1 MAFNEVP
8 SGAVH
13 RGQSR
18 PHLRWRGRGRFG
30 TDFIGRSFFLFS
42 SSSFVMISLSLL
54 YYVVGRSGLAV
65 FIRQFLIFFSRPSSN
80 AIILLPDSFV
90 LNSIQNVAIIA
101 NQIASYGPTNPM
113 LFYLLP
119 PSIIIIPKYLL
130 RLFSFPSLILAPV
143 RPARLVH

>member
-1 MAFNEVP
+1 MERPWEV
-8 SGAVH
+8 
-13 RGQSR
+13 
-18 PHLRWRGRGRFG
+18 WNRFHWEE
-30 TDFIGRSFFLFS
+30 FLFV
-42 SSSFVMISLSLL
+42 FFFFFRDDLSLSLL

>member
-1 MAFNEVP
+1 MRFHPARFTGVNPDRTWDGE
-8 SGAVH
+8 AV
-13 RGQSR
+13 GGLEPIS
-18 PHLRWRGRGRFG
+18 LGGV
-30 TDFIGRSFFLFS
+30 SFCFLLLLS
-42 SSSFVMISLSLL
+42 WWSLSLSLL